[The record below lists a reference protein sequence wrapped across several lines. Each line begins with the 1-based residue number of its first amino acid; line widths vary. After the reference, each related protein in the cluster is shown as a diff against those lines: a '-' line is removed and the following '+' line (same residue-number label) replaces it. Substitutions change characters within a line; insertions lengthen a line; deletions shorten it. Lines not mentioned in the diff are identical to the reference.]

1 MTKWLFLLLQKQHM
15 SPVNYFYSA
24 FGFFFFFD
32 LESSITNMSK
42 IDPFMFHCRKKSH
55 AGLGE

>member
-1 MTKWLFLLLQKQHM
+1 MTKWLFVSLQKQHM

-24 FGFFFFFD
+24 FGFFFD

-42 IDPFMFHCRKKSH
+42 IDPFMFHCRKNSH